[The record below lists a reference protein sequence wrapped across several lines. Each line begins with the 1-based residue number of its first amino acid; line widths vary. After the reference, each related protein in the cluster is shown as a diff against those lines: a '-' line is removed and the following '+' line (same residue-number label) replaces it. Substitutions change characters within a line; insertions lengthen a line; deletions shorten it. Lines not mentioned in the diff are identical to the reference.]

1 MKKREYIAPDTTI
14 VTLQG
19 KYQLLTASEVY
30 TGVLGSRSD
39 DDMLFFDSPT
49 TSDDFQN
56 DAIPNILG
64 F

>member
-56 DAIPNILG
+56 DAIHNILS